1 MLDEVD
7 EAFTTGGFGHDVRQ
21 VEALGANSSQ
31 DSQATTSGLLLEY
44 QRLMLRLPRRASPVP
59 LEGGRLVDENYF
71 PLKDLHLLN
80 EIPHEL
86 LPLQNKLLHAEP
98 ALVGLLDPEVPH
110 PELLVVAAEGGRRY
124 HNAYR
129 LVNAL
134 ASLDE
139 SEVSPLLQTILLFQ
153 KLLNIKSEFQW
164 LTRMVANFI

>member
-1 MLDEVD
+1 M
-7 EAFTTGGFGHDVRQ
+7 F
-21 VEALGANSSQ
+21 
-31 DSQATTSGLLLEY
+31 
-44 QRLMLRLPRRASPVP
+44 RLPRHASPVP

-86 LPLQNKLLHAEP
+86 PPLQNKLLHAEP
-98 ALVGLLDPEVPH
+98 ALVSLLDPQVPH

-124 HNAYR
+124 HYLDRGINS
-129 LVNAL
+129 L
-134 ASLDE
+134 ASFNE
-139 SEVSPLLQTILLFQ
+139 SEVGPLLQAILFFQ